1 MSKKPEKPDE
11 DAGEIY
17 DFLPHPLAETYPL
30 MEGDEF
36 EALVKDIEDNDLI
49 EPITLHEGKI
59 LDGRNRYNAC
69 RRISHKF
76 GKFDFKN
83 LPDGKDPLLF
93 VISKN
98 SARRHLTTE
107 QKRDVIA
114 KLLLQRPNASS
125 RLIASIARVSHHTVE
140 DVRQKLGGEP
150 EAPTKPAPTE
160 NSTGQSAQLL
170 GMPKRDGKDG
180 KQHPA
185 GAPRGP
191 SKTKPLKT
199 IKEKLPLIT
208 DEASQK
214 EIFDLLFVQVGEKK
228 IRKWTQLKEDEA
240 DSQPKP
246 SPEAN
251 VSPPN

>member
-1 MSKKPEKPDE
+1 
-11 DAGEIY
+11 
-17 DFLPHPLAETYPL
+17 
-30 MEGDEF
+30 
-36 EALVKDIEDNDLI
+36 
-49 EPITLHEGKI
+49 
-59 LDGRNRYNAC
+59 
-69 RRISHKF
+69 
-76 GKFDFKN
+76 
-83 LPDGKDPLLF
+83 
-93 VISKN
+93 
-98 SARRHLTTE
+98 
-107 QKRDVIA
+107 
-114 KLLLQRPNASS
+114 
-125 RLIASIARVSHHTVE
+125 
-140 DVRQKLGGEP
+140 
-150 EAPTKPAPTE
+150 
-160 NSTGQSAQLL
+160 
-170 GMPKRDGKDG
+170 MPKRDGKDG